1 MMNKNLK
8 CSFILALYSFI
19 GWLLST
25 QLYGVAVS
33 LLTPEA
39 ANVSNQ
45 ISFLTVI
52 RGLGAM
58 LALASL
64 LILLL
69 TLFIHFHQPWYFG
82 PYAPRAWFLWGLTA
96 GFPFLLLSDLL
107 SVIPWAD
114 WGQGD
119 FSSLILLIFLFVQ
132 HRLVFR
138 YFLKPDT
145 ERLAHSGSEDS
156 MG

>member
-1 MMNKNLK
+1 MMNKSLK
-8 CSFILALYSFI
+8 RSFILALYSFI
-19 GWLLST
+19 GWLLSA
-25 QLYGVAVS
+25 QLYGLAAS

-39 ANVSNQ
+39 GNASKQ
-45 ISFLTVI
+45 ISFLAIVQ
-52 RGLGAM
+52 GLGSM
-58 LALASL
+58 LALATL

-69 TLFIHFHQPWYFG
+69 TLFIHSHPPWYFG
-82 PYAPRAWFLWGLTA
+82 PHAPRAWFLWGLTA

-107 SVIPWAD
+107 PVIPWSD

-119 FSSLILLIFLFVQ
+119 FSSLIPLIFLFVQ

-145 ERLAHSGSEDS
+145 ERLAHSGGEDS
-156 MG
+156 IG